1 MSRKAR
7 LEAEAEAAKAKQA
20 DQQRRAIYALG
31 VVLVVLGFAYMG
43 LIWILNKR
51 DIVPIPSEGMSKWLT
66 LFILGVPALSFFYT
80 GQTLRRHGHD
90 DWRQRRSATPSYSGP
105 RPTYFCS
112 RGNIDRWV

>member
-80 GQTLRRHGHD
+80 GQTLRRHGHSTD
-90 DWRQRRSATPSYSGP
+90 PGGLPPIVMPFILAAAAIGYSVLF
-105 RPTYFCS
+105 RA
-112 RGNIDRWV
+112 